1 MCLYMWRKS
10 VTLHHGMRTKTVNN
24 KEQIFCA
31 WRRRFVRLTPEE
43 WVRQQVLE
51 SLETQCGYPHSLIA
65 VEVPIEVAGLQK
77 RCDAIVYSAAMQ
89 PLMLLE
95 FKADTVPLT
104 QQVLD
109 QAAVYNRQLHVPYL
123 VLSNGAQTVIAR
135 VLPNQYEYLNQIPLW
150 SQLSN

>member
-1 MCLYMWRKS
+1 M
-10 VTLHHGMRTKTVNN
+10 
-24 KEQIFCA
+24 
-31 WRRRFVRLTPEE
+31 
-43 WVRQQVLE
+43 RQQVLE

-77 RCDAIVYSAAMQ
+77 RCDAIVYSPKMQ

-123 VLSNGAQTVIAR
+123 VLSNGTQSVAVR
-135 VLPNQYEYLNQIPLW
+135 VLQNQYEYLNQIPLW

>member
-1 MCLYMWRKS
+1 M
-10 VTLHHGMRTKTVNN
+10 KTRVVNN
-24 KEQIFCA
+24 REQVFCA

-51 SLETQCGYPHSLIA
+51 SLESQCGYPHSLIA

-77 RCDAIVYSAAMQ
+77 RCDAIVYSPAMQ

-104 QQVLD
+104 QKVLD
-109 QAAVYNRQLHVPYL
+109 QAAVYNRQLNVPYL
-123 VLSNGAQTVIAR
+123 VLSNGAQTVITR

>member
-1 MCLYMWRKS
+1 M
-10 VTLHHGMRTKTVNN
+10 KTRVINN
-24 KEQIFCA
+24 KEQVFCA

-51 SLETQCGYPHSLIA
+51 SLEGQYGYPHSLIA
-65 VEVPIEVAGLQK
+65 VEVPIEVAGLRK
-77 RCDAIVYSAAMQ
+77 RCDAIVYSIDMK

-95 FKADTVPLT
+95 FKADSVPLT
-104 QQVLD
+104 QKVLD
-109 QAAVYNRQLHVPYL
+109 QAAVYNRQLKVPYL
-123 VLSNGAQTVIAR
+123 VLSNGAQSVAAR

>member
-1 MCLYMWRKS
+1 M
-10 VTLHHGMRTKTVNN
+10 
-24 KEQIFCA
+24 
-31 WRRRFVRLTPEE
+31 RLTPEE

-51 SLETQCGYPHSLIA
+51 SLESECGYPHSLIA

-77 RCDAIVYSAAMQ
+77 RCDAIVYNAAMQ
-89 PLMLLE
+89 PVMLLE

-104 QQVLD
+104 QKVLD
-109 QAAVYNRQLHVPYL
+109 QAAVYNRQLKVPYL
-123 VLSNGAQTVIAR
+123 VLSNGAQTVVAR

>member
-1 MCLYMWRKS
+1 MWRKS

>member
-1 MCLYMWRKS
+1 
-10 VTLHHGMRTKTVNN
+10 MRTKTVNN

-77 RCDAIVYSAAMQ
+77 RCDAIVYSPKMQ

-123 VLSNGAQTVIAR
+123 VLSNGTQSVAVR
-135 VLPNQYEYLNQIPLW
+135 VLQNQYEYLNQIPLW

>member
-1 MCLYMWRKS
+1 M
-10 VTLHHGMRTKTVNN
+10 HHEMRTKTVNN
-24 KEQIFCA
+24 KEQVFCA

-77 RCDAIVYSAAMQ
+77 RCDAIVYSPKMQ

-123 VLSNGAQTVIAR
+123 VLSNGTQSVIAR

>member
-1 MCLYMWRKS
+1 
-10 VTLHHGMRTKTVNN
+10 MRTRTVKN
-24 KEQIFCA
+24 KEQVFCA

-51 SLETQCGYPHSLIA
+51 TMERQYGYPHSLIA

-77 RCDAIVYSAAMQ
+77 RCDAIVYSPTMQ

-95 FKADTVPLT
+95 FKAETVALT
-104 QQVLD
+104 QKVLD
-109 QAAVYNRQLHVPYL
+109 QAAVYNRQLKVPYL
-123 VLSNGAQTVIAR
+123 VLSNGAQSVAAR
-135 VLPNQYEYLNQIPLW
+135 VLPTEYEYLNQIPLW

>member
-1 MCLYMWRKS
+1 
-10 VTLHHGMRTKTVNN
+10 MRTKTVNN
-24 KEQIFCA
+24 KEQVFCA

-77 RCDAIVYSAAMQ
+77 RCDAIVYSPKMQ

-123 VLSNGAQTVIAR
+123 VLSNGTQSVAVR
-135 VLPNQYEYLNQIPLW
+135 VLQNQYEYLNQIPLW

>member
-1 MCLYMWRKS
+1 M
-10 VTLHHGMRTKTVNN
+10 HHGMRTKTVNN

-77 RCDAIVYSAAMQ
+77 RCDAIVYSPKMQ

-123 VLSNGAQTVIAR
+123 VLSNGTQSVAVR
-135 VLPNQYEYLNQIPLW
+135 VLQNQYEYLNQIPLW

>member
-1 MCLYMWRKS
+1 
-10 VTLHHGMRTKTVNN
+10 MRTKTVNS
-24 KEQIFCA
+24 KAHIFCA

-77 RCDAIVYSAAMQ
+77 RCDAIVYSPKMQ

-123 VLSNGAQTVIAR
+123 VLSNGTQSVAVR
-135 VLPNQYEYLNQIPLW
+135 VLQNQYEYLNQIPLW

>member
-1 MCLYMWRKS
+1 
-10 VTLHHGMRTKTVNN
+10 MRTRTIDN
-24 KEQIFCA
+24 KEQVFCA

-51 SLETQCGYPHSLIA
+51 SLENECGYPHSLIA
-65 VEVPIEVAGLQK
+65 VEVPIEVAGLRK
-77 RCDAIVYSAAMQ
+77 RCDAIVYNAAMQ
-89 PLMLLE
+89 PVMLLE

-104 QQVLD
+104 QKVLD
-109 QAAVYNRQLHVPYL
+109 QAAVYNRQLKVPYL
-123 VLSNGAQTVIAR
+123 VLSNGAQTVITR